1 MAGKGIGARLLRKED
16 DRHLQG
22 RGRFVGD
29 MAPAG
34 MKEVAFVRS
43 PVAHARI
50 RRIVKPK
57 GAEDRVFTFADL
69 TGVKLIRAISKLPT
83 YKPSDY
89 PVLATGKVRF
99 VGEPI
104 ALCVGDTRAEAEDLA
119 QEVVVD
125 FEDLPPV
132 ADMLKARQP
141 GSALVHEQWGSN
153 IALETWRDDDIDS
166 VAAKAAFKVTQECRM
181 ARQAMV
187 PMEGKG
193 VLAEWD
199 ERQGQLIVYTSTQ
212 VPHLIRSGLAEHLG
226 MEERQVRVIAPDVG
240 GGFGFKCVLQ
250 PEEVAVCWLARK
262 TRSPI
267 RYLEDRREHLTA
279 AANAREHHYIVTAYT
294 DQRGKILALDAVVH
308 VDVGAYSVWPFTSCL
323 EAAQAGGNL
332 PGPYIIPAY
341 RVHTYTMATNKPPLS
356 PYRGVARPSVCFAMD
371 LTIDAIA
378 RTVGREPYEVRLE
391 NLVPASAMPYTN
403 ITKKFFDSG
412 DYPESLKRAA
422 KLIGF
427 EAIRERQKKP
437 EPDGRLIGVGFATY
451 TEQTAHGT
459 SVFSAWGIPLVPG
472 FEQAM
477 VRLMPDGG
485 LEVRVGVQS
494 HGQGMETTLAQI
506 ASEVL
511 TIDPAHISVTHGDT
525 GLTPF
530 STGTYASRSIVMA
543 GGAVSCASKILIER
557 IMRIGAHLMQ
567 VGQADVRVADGR
579 VVGPKSS
586 VDFREIGRVWYKNP
600 EELPANVDMGGVE
613 VTTGYRP
620 NPDTGTFAYSSHAVV
635 VTLDPDTG
643 VVELLDYVVVEDCG
657 TMVNPMIVDGQTYGG
672 VAQGIGTALYE
683 EVPYDSEGQ
692 PLASTFLDYLLP
704 GATDVPSIR
713 TDHTVSP
720 SPHTEF
726 GIKGMGEGGAIAP
739 PASIANAINDAL
751 RPLGAEVNRTP
762 MSPKRVLTAILA
774 AKARKSA
781 A

>member
-16 DRHLQG
+16 DRHLHG

-29 MAPAG
+29 MAPSG

-50 RRIVKPK
+50 RRIVKPE
-57 GAEDRVFTFADL
+57 GAEDRVFTLDDL
-69 TGVKLIRAISKLPT
+69 TGVKLIRANSKLPT

-104 ALCVGDTRAEAEDLA
+104 AMCVGDTRAEAEDLA

-132 ADMLKARQP
+132 ADMLKAREP
-141 GSALVHEQWGSN
+141 GAALVHEQWGSN
-153 IALETWRDDDIDS
+153 IALETWRDDDIDA

-199 ERQGQLIVYTSTQ
+199 ERQGQLIVHTSTQ

-226 MEERQVRVIAPDVG
+226 IEERQVRVIAPDVG

-279 AANAREHHYIVTAYT
+279 AANAREHHYTVTAYT
-294 DQRGKILALDAVVH
+294 DQRGKILAIDAVVH

-332 PGPYIIPAY
+332 PGPYIIPTY

-378 RTVGREPYEVRLE
+378 RAVGREPYEVRLE

-437 EPDGRLIGVGFATY
+437 ERDGRLIGVGFATY

-472 FEQAM
+472 YEQAM

-543 GGAVSCASKILIER
+543 GGAVSRASKILVER

-600 EELPANVDMGGVE
+600 EELPANVDLGGVE

-635 VTLDPDTG
+635 VALDPDTG

-713 TDHTVSP
+713 IDHTVSP

-762 MSPKRVLTAILA
+762 MTPKRVLAAILA